1 MFSPSPFHLFCGCIN
16 DFIVAKPLY
25 SHIFKSL
32 FQFQPEPFASSQV
45 ITPSQFLSFSLVQ
58 VDNDGSTIILH
69 ISTLGSVKASHLNSS
84 SKLTVPQL

>member
-1 MFSPSPFHLFCGCIN
+1 MFSPSPLHLFCGCIN

-32 FQFQPEPFASSQV
+32 FQFQPEPFAS
-45 ITPSQFLSFSLVQ
+45 SQFLSFSLVQ

-84 SKLTVPQL
+84 SKLTVPHL